1 MSLVLNWQR
10 LAFTKDLR
18 LLLNH
23 IAGHAV
29 NYLEF
34 QLLVQQANISF
45 FSKNDELRCRL
56 LF

>member
-1 MSLVLNWQR
+1 MSLVLNWQKF
-10 LAFTKDLR
+10 AFIKDLR

-34 QLLVQQANISF
+34 QLLVQQANIIF